1 MRQRV
6 PEDNPPSASQ
16 APKSLAGRYSP
27 EPLGGGGP
35 SSAAPLVVLC
45 GGLHQHTSHHDSK
58 APLTRARARTCARW
72 QHPRGGLNCRLAAPL
87 TKRRGRASAETPTRE
102 PLVNPWQRPRCEHAH
117 RVDAMRAGSPRRD
130 HPSSSKL
137 ALRSQTTRLSP
148 VLRVFSSCSHRS
160 HLLTRAPGLLSS
172 SHPCSG
178 SFLIISGA
186 SAARAPS
193 RSNCAPT
200 VASAPQSTSRVC
212 CT

>member
-1 MRQRV
+1 MNVFNVVGMARCSRRGGRGTL
-6 PEDNPPSASQ
+6 PTRASG
-16 APKSLAGRYSP
+16 SW
-27 EPLGGGGP
+27 P
-35 SSAAPLVVLC
+35 SSAAQLVVLC
-45 GGLHQHTSHHDSK
+45 GGLKEAHHDSK

-160 HLLTRAPGLLSS
+160 HLLTRAPGVLS
-172 SHPCSG
+172 
-178 SFLIISGA
+178 
-186 SAARAPS
+186 
-193 RSNCAPT
+193 
-200 VASAPQSTSRVC
+200 
-212 CT
+212 